1 MWPVLPYT
9 RERNPSAGRSVPEDS
24 SSHRISLVQE
34 LHGRRT
40 LVGERSYGQFS
51 FKYSW
56 QEWRSFGNDPPPPHP
71 HSVSPPLKDFF
82 GRLRPRITLKRQG
95 ADDFPSYY
103 KISRSCIDISTS
115 ASLFPFRYLPIY
127 SSIHLFL
134 YSMFMSRVQIF
145 MQFCFLIR
153 KMEWK
158 SEIIKRW
165 ILLKKKNISIE
176 ICFTSWTL

>member
-24 SSHRISLVQE
+24 SSHRISLAQE

-56 QEWRSFGNDPPPPHP
+56 QEWRSFGNDSPPPHP

-82 GRLRPRITLKRQG
+82 GRLRPRLTLKRQG

-103 KISRSCIDISTS
+103 KIFRSCIDISTS
-115 ASLFPFRYLPIY
+115 SSLLLSLSLPLSLSRYLPIY
-127 SSIHLFL
+127 SFIHLFL
-134 YSMFMSRVQIF
+134 YSMFMSREQIF
-145 MQFCFLIR
+145 MQFFFLIQ

-158 SEIIKRW
+158 SKIIKRW
-165 ILLKKKNISIE
+165 ILLKKKK
-176 ICFTSWTL
+176 

>member
-24 SSHRISLVQE
+24 SSHRISLAQE

-82 GRLRPRITLKRQG
+82 GRLRPPLTLKRQG

-115 ASLFPFRYLPIY
+115 PSPFPSLSPPLSSFPDIYLFIRSYIY
-127 SSIHLFL
+127 F
-134 YSMFMSRVQIF
+134 
-145 MQFCFLIR
+145 
-153 KMEWK
+153 
-158 SEIIKRW
+158 
-165 ILLKKKNISIE
+165 
-176 ICFTSWTL
+176 FTLCS

>member
-24 SSHRISLVQE
+24 SSHRISLAQE

-71 HSVSPPLKDFF
+71 HSVSPSLKDFF
-82 GRLRPRITLKRQG
+82 GRLRPPLTLKRQG

-115 ASLFPFRYLPIY
+115 PSPFPSLSLSPSLFLSRYLPIY
-127 SSIHLFL
+127 SFIHLFL
-134 YSMFMSRVQIF
+134 YSMLINREQIF
-145 MQFCFLIR
+145 MQFFFLI
-153 KMEWK
+153 
-158 SEIIKRW
+158 
-165 ILLKKKNISIE
+165 
-176 ICFTSWTL
+176 